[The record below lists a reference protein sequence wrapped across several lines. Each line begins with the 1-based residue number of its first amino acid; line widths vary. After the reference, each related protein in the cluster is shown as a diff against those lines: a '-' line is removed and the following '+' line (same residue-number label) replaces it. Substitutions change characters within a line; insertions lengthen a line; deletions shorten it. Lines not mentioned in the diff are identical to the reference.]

1 MGFKKKIV
9 QLLREEVSHRKTRDG
24 RTNSRFENFDK
35 LIVLSHKEVRGM
47 AALVNTVVEAQAYQT
62 KYRGRLH
69 ETLNRLARRI
79 DGQESRYAR
88 LELSMAV
95 LLDRYAKLA
104 GERGTVSALTKRIV
118 TLEGQVDVLKKAAV
132 GVVFRSQG
140 KMVAEGQ
147 YDNPITNEDH
157 TESSKEDGSL

>member
-9 QLLREEVSHRKTRDG
+9 QLLREEVSHRKARDG

-69 ETLNRLARRI
+69 ETLN
-79 DGQESRYAR
+79 R

-140 KMVAEGQ
+140 KMVTEGQ
-147 YDNPITNEDH
+147 YDHPITNEDH
-157 TESSKEDGSL
+157 TESSGEVYDGDILG

>member
-9 QLLREEVSHRKTRDG
+9 QLLREEVSHRKARDG

-69 ETLNRLARRI
+69 ETLN
-79 DGQESRYAR
+79 R

-140 KMVAEGQ
+140 KMVTEGQ
-147 YDNPITNEDH
+147 YDHPITNEDH